1 MTDSTKIKEWVN
13 YYSDIVI
20 LTPKNNE
27 ESLKASHALLL
38 SLRKLDKN
46 ATFTEADECPA
57 SINKNLETNNKEPQ
71 ADFLISI
78 KEGGSKLS
86 QLFYEKTN
94 AGLNLFLKT
103 DGKELK
109 KEDIILRPL
118 KQEQLLITV
127 GIDSY
132 EKVPLNL
139 KEKSNF
145 IINIDNKTNNKW
157 FGNINLIAYEKPLEE
172 LSFEVVKVLG
182 EMLFEKETEKNLLP
196 LEAASLLKKS
206 FSSLQFNQK
215 LNLLTVKLTHPDF
228 VSTKAQITD
237 IKFILEKLV
246 SGLFPFQELL
256 LLWEQNSSPL
266 AVRGIF
272 YSKSNQGKVRRVS
285 FIFPCQQKNN
295 SLIFKTT
302 EASMEKVELQIISA
316 LN

>member
-1 MTDSTKIKEWVN
+1 MLDSIKIKEWVN
-13 YYSDIVI
+13 YYSDVVI
-20 LTPKNNE
+20 LTLKDSS
-27 ESLKASHALLL
+27 ESLRASQALLL
-38 SLRKLDKN
+38 SLRKLGKN
-46 ATFTEADECPA
+46 ATLTEATECPV
-57 SINKNLETNNKEPQ
+57 SINKNAGANNKEAQ

-127 GIDSY
+127 GVDSY
-132 EKVPLNL
+132 DKVPSSL

-157 FGNINLIAYEKPLEE
+157 FGNINLIEYEKPLEE
-172 LSFEVVKVLG
+172 LSFEVVRVLG
-182 EMLFEKETEKNLLP
+182 EMLFEKETQKNLLP
-196 LEAASLLKKS
+196 LEAVSLVRKA

-215 LNLLTVKLTHPDF
+215 LNLLTVKLTHLDF

-266 AVRGIF
+266 AIRGIF
-272 YSKSNQGKVRRVS
+272 YSKSNQEKVKKVS
-285 FIFPCQQKNN
+285 AVFPSQQKNN

-302 EASMEKVELQIISA
+302 EASLEKVELQITSA